1 MNSTH
6 PPPTPQAALSTWCL
20 VKSGCTPPESLLKY
34 VRVLQAG
41 AKAIQAYRSRPSLGL
56 LGRAKQSVLRLW
68 RGLGL
73 RGWDSLLR
81 RTPPKGRP
89 AREPGILSA
98 VPCPREGRGRDVTEA
113 ATSQAPAPPPPTP
126 NQRVHWRRRGSNQQ
140 PPPRLPDRASVSMGV
155 TGANGF
161 PCCGKESVDIV
172 ETQGTIT
179 QHQFQLA
186 QEKEETEPEK
196 DLLELKPVQK
206 EDLYLKP
213 KVELEPKPK
222 PKDPEQQEYRTEFLQ
237 PFPQQDISQW
247 SVRSNSS
254 YLSAAE
260 KGRASANHR
269 SIRVQTS
276 KHLFW
281 ADKLIQASE
290 HSLQQAVGR
299 QLDKKSTG
307 KATSHQDQQSNLKD
321 ATCSKQQL
329 QSPHAQPALPAAD
342 AQQPPDPHPA
352 SPSPSPAIGLAELT
366 NFASSLAVA
375 SSSNMDLPKLEHMIK
390 APPQK
395 AEAPST
401 DPAVPPAVDQPEK
414 EELAKEWLEKPLEAG
429 EPQKAWKQED
439 KSFPHSYLDFNKPG
453 VKRATIEGEVK
464 LLQAPTISPPPQ
476 GAVEEPPQKPRRL
489 PPPDP
494 GEEQPCRTQK
504 GRPQQP
510 TALLTQVEP
519 ASIRATGAEQASPR
533 AREGKRLA
541 ATRLVQSGS
550 GSGSQSR
557 SSCADENLLPM
568 TPRQLAAFQEIFKLF
583 SPSPTGTVD
592 MRSMRAAL
600 RHVGIQLSP
609 QEMCEA
615 LRQAD
620 LDGDGTVS
628 FKDFLGVL
636 TDSYRLAQCLGQAR
650 NSRFYDPQGLQT
662 LFLEILFKLMSQ
674 GFVPHK
680 SVQEVMSYYT
690 KKQRALRPNPG
701 WKDRWRDH
709 SGSAGAP
716 GGLTFFCQAAR
727 LSGLSSNELELSLH
741 RLNKAGARSPYSQI
755 PNLARQ
761 TPPENRQKRAPR
773 PNVRLLKSCQPSSH
787 KLGPNQGSLSA
798 GESR

>member
-1 MNSTH
+1 
-6 PPPTPQAALSTWCL
+6 
-20 VKSGCTPPESLLKY
+20 
-34 VRVLQAG
+34 
-41 AKAIQAYRSRPSLGL
+41 
-56 LGRAKQSVLRLW
+56 
-68 RGLGL
+68 
-73 RGWDSLLR
+73 
-81 RTPPKGRP
+81 
-89 AREPGILSA
+89 
-98 VPCPREGRGRDVTEA
+98 
-113 ATSQAPAPPPPTP
+113 
-126 NQRVHWRRRGSNQQ
+126 
-140 PPPRLPDRASVSMGV
+140 MGV

-179 QHQFQLA
+179 QHQFQQA

-196 DLLELKPVQK
+196 ELLELKPVQK
-206 EDLYLKP
+206 EDLDLKP
-213 KVELEPKPK
+213 KVELEPEPK

-260 KGRASANHR
+260 EGRASANHR

-299 QLDKKSTG
+299 QLDKKGTG

-329 QSPHAQPALPAAD
+329 QSPHAQPAPPAAD

-352 SPSPSPAIGLAELT
+352 SLSPSPAIGLAELI

-476 GAVEEPPQKPRRL
+476 GAVEEPPQKPGRL

-494 GEEQPCRTQK
+494 GEERPCRMQK

-533 AREGKRLA
+533 ARECKRLA

-680 SVQEVMSYYT
+680 LVQEVMSYYT

-701 WKDRWRDH
+701 WKDRWRAH

-727 LSGLSSNELELSLH
+727 LSGLSSSELELSLH

-761 TPPENRQKRAPR
+761 TPPENRRQKRAPR

-787 KLGPNQGSLSA
+787 KLGRNQGSLSA
-798 GESR
+798 EFVGQPADQVRPSKLAPSPPTLVQKQPSSPSPACLQKSAMKNVYK

>member
-1 MNSTH
+1 
-6 PPPTPQAALSTWCL
+6 
-20 VKSGCTPPESLLKY
+20 
-34 VRVLQAG
+34 
-41 AKAIQAYRSRPSLGL
+41 
-56 LGRAKQSVLRLW
+56 
-68 RGLGL
+68 
-73 RGWDSLLR
+73 
-81 RTPPKGRP
+81 
-89 AREPGILSA
+89 
-98 VPCPREGRGRDVTEA
+98 
-113 ATSQAPAPPPPTP
+113 
-126 NQRVHWRRRGSNQQ
+126 
-140 PPPRLPDRASVSMGV
+140 MGV

-186 QEKEETEPEK
+186 QEKEETETEK

-213 KVELEPKPK
+213 KVELEPEPK

-260 KGRASANHR
+260 EGRASANHR

-329 QSPHAQPALPAAD
+329 QSPHAQPAPPAAD

-352 SPSPSPAIGLAELT
+352 SPSPSPAIGLAELI

-375 SSSNMDLPKLEHMIK
+375 SSSNMDLPKLEHVIK

-476 GAVEEPPQKPRRL
+476 GAVEDSLPGTRKGSPLLLKIHFKRRGHDGIILGESLLEVGWAGSRRQKTKRAPSSAQRTYRPPQKPRRL

-533 AREGKRLA
+533 ARECKRLA

-600 RHVGIQLSP
+600 RYVGIQLSP

-761 TPPENRQKRAPR
+761 TPPENRRQKRAPR

-798 GESR
+798 EFVGQPADHVRPSKLAPSPPTLVQKQPSSPSPACLQKSAMKNVYK